1 MDAWIW
7 IVVAV
12 VAIVAIAA
20 VAWAFSRRRRTER
33 LQSRF
38 GPEYDRTVATEG
50 DRRTAESELKDR
62 VDRRETLD
70 IRPLAPA
77 AARRYQ
83 DEWRDVQ
90 GRFVDSPN
98 AALADADRL
107 VTAVMGERG
116 YPMETFDQRAAD
128 ISVDHPQVV
137 DDYRS
142 AHNVSLANAEGRA
155 STEDLRRAM
164 VGYRSL
170 FEQMVDTQEVDQE
183 VSR

>member
-7 IVVAV
+7 IVIAV
-12 VAIVAIAA
+12 VVIVAIAVA
-20 VAWAFSRRRRTER
+20 VWGFTRKRRTEQ
-33 LQSRF
+33 LQTRF
-38 GPEYDRTVATEG
+38 GPEYERTVEAEG
-50 DRRTAESELKDR
+50 DRRTAESELADR
-62 VDRRETLD
+62 VKRREAFD
-70 IRPLAPA
+70 VRPLAPA
-77 AARRYQ
+77 AAQRYR

-90 GRFVDSPN
+90 GRFVDAPN
-98 AALADADRL
+98 AALTDADRL

-116 YPMETFDQRAAD
+116 YPMEAFDQRAAD

-142 AHNVSLANAEGRA
+142 AHSISVANDEGRA

-170 FEQMVDTQEVDQE
+170 FEQMVDAQDTDREA
-183 VSR
+183 SG